1 MDVVIF
7 KRMIKGLREEVEV
20 KVGKG
25 LKSASLRGSV
35 KVRELVTERI
45 NSHGHIRDQCG
56 LAGDDYGR
64 SQAIHAKTL
73 WHSYLYIY
81 TTKTKFLIFFQKPT
95 NQLGSIYSHK
105 MVCPLLR
112 LNPLCPLSIRSSN
125 HESPQFSAETKEK
138 KLIHMEAGLKE

>member
-64 SQAIHAKTL
+64 RLVAKQFMPKLFGTPI
-73 WHSYLYIY
+73 YIF
-81 TTKTKFLIFFQKPT
+81 TQLKQNFVFFFKTYKSTWIYIQPQDGVSFASLE
-95 NQLGSIYSHK
+95 SIVPFKYS
-105 MVCPLLR
+105 LLQ
-112 LNPLCPLSIRSSN
+112 P
-125 HESPQFSAETKEK
+125 
-138 KLIHMEAGLKE
+138 

>member
-7 KRMIKGLREEVEV
+7 NRMIKGLREEVEV

-73 WHSYLYIY
+73 LALLLIYTQLKKISYLFSKTYKSTWIYIQPQDGVS
-81 TTKTKFLIFFQKPT
+81 FASLE
-95 NQLGSIYSHK
+95 SIVPFKYS
-105 MVCPLLR
+105 LLQ
-112 LNPLCPLSIRSSN
+112 P
-125 HESPQFSAETKEK
+125 
-138 KLIHMEAGLKE
+138 

>member
-1 MDVVIF
+1 
-7 KRMIKGLREEVEV
+7 MIKGLREEVEV

-81 TTKTKFLIFFQKPT
+81 TTKTKFRIFFSKTYKSTWIYIQP
-95 NQLGSIYSHK
+95 QDGVSFASLESIVPFKYS
-105 MVCPLLR
+105 LLQ
-112 LNPLCPLSIRSSN
+112 P
-125 HESPQFSAETKEK
+125 
-138 KLIHMEAGLKE
+138 

>member
-7 KRMIKGLREEVEV
+7 NRMIKGLREEVEV

-35 KVRELVTERI
+35 EVRELVTERI

-73 WHSYLYIY
+73 LALFIYLH
-81 TTKTKFLIFFQKPT
+81 
-95 NQLGSIYSHK
+95 N
-105 MVCPLLR
+105 
-112 LNPLCPLSIRSSN
+112 
-125 HESPQFSAETKEK
+125 
-138 KLIHMEAGLKE
+138 